1 MKRFLV
7 VLVVMFSA
15 FGNLFGATHTLS
27 ANLPDIY
34 NVPSYYFDG
43 DFVKFSKVDPS
54 GVPGNPEMP
63 GTYKIKFVLP
73 DDVDFDTVSV
83 TIENLTETEVSSV
96 DIMPFPEI
104 PGTFGE
110 YSEDQF
116 SEGVY
121 YPDGATIVDGKNVAV
136 YETDSFFPEN
146 YIESVN
152 KGRYR
157 TTKIVTVYINPY
169 LWNPVQK
176 KLKSV
181 TSGVLKI
188 NYTSNDAT
196 ISVPVSRTNL
206 LKFKELMNTSYTN
219 PSNILVPIPTILPRM
234 RDETETISFINGSF
248 PGPIQLHADSLHVIT
263 TETIKSS
270 STRLLPFLYSKE
282 SLPYPFGFEAFVVTE
297 G

>member
-1 MKRFLV
+1 
-7 VLVVMFSA
+7 
-15 FGNLFGATHTLS
+15 
-27 ANLPDIY
+27 
-34 NVPSYYFDG
+34 
-43 DFVKFSKVDPS
+43 
-54 GVPGNPEMP
+54 
-63 GTYKIKFVLP
+63 
-73 DDVDFDTVSV
+73 
-83 TIENLTETEVSSV
+83 
-96 DIMPFPEI
+96 
-104 PGTFGE
+104 
-110 YSEDQF
+110 
-116 SEGVY
+116 
-121 YPDGATIVDGKNVAV
+121 
-136 YETDSFFPEN
+136 
-146 YIESVN
+146 
-152 KGRYR
+152 
-157 TTKIVTVYINPY
+157 VTVYINPY